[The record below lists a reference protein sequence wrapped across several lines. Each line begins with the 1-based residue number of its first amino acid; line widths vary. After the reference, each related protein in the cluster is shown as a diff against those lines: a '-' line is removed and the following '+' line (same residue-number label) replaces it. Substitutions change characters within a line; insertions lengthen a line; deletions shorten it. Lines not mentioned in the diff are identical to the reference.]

1 MILGSHPEWAPN
13 VRLGVSTNYNKLCG
27 MGACQNPSPAQK
39 AAVQALYNAVD
50 FVGLSSY
57 PRFKNAVSDMEDA
70 TEIFNYEMLV
80 RAQDRLLLFV
90 VFAVVRLMMTA
101 ASRRC
106 GSIYRSLLYN
116 C

>member
-1 MILGSHPEWAPN
+1 MPADSCRLMVCCCTTCRQVILGANPQWAPN

-27 MGACQNPSPAQK
+27 MGACQNQSPAQK

-57 PRFKNAVSDMEDA
+57 PRFKNAIADMEDA

-80 RAQDRLLLFV
+80 S
-90 VFAVVRLMMTA
+90 TA
-101 ASRRC
+101 N
-106 GSIYRSLLYN
+106 LYN
-116 C
+116 ASGSEWLR